1 MRLKSYQPVR
11 FHRALRV
18 NLSVMSM
25 ALDSTLDL
33 TSCSIFLMYRGLAP
47 SEDVWS
53 VDICK
58 KKTVDKNLSKRIILI
73 WSRIIDQLCFKQ
85 MIDLSLSLS
94 LFQSSPPPKLQ
105 LLSRKNPVAEYNEM
119 QLWYIFLSI
128 WQIIIVTSHIC
139 TIFVIIL
146 TLAAKIE
153 HIATD
158 ILFMDGSLNWQ
169 RHSITSLAHRYL
181 SKVWKIGLTNV
192 ESFWREKFDKE
203 NH

>member
-53 VDICK
+53 VDICN
-58 KKTVDKNLSKRIILI
+58 KKTVDKNLSKRIILK

-94 LFQSSPPPKLQ
+94 LFQSSPPRTTTALQ
-105 LLSRKNPVAEYNEM
+105 KKSCCWVQWNATLVHIFIYLTDHHCNITHMYN
-119 QLWYIFLSI
+119 
-128 WQIIIVTSHIC
+128 IC
-139 TIFVIIL
+139 
-146 TLAAKIE
+146 
-153 HIATD
+153 H
-158 ILFMDGSLNWQ
+158 
-169 RHSITSLAHRYL
+169 HSYL
-181 SKVWKIGLTNV
+181 SC
-192 ESFWREKFDKE
+192 
-203 NH
+203 

>member
-1 MRLKSYQPVR
+1 MIQSYNLCKFEIHIKHAMRLKSYQPVR

-94 LFQSSPPPKLQ
+94 LFQSSPPPNYNCSPEKIL
-105 LLSRKNPVAEYNEM
+105 LLSTMKCNSGTYFIYLTDHHCNITHMYN
-119 QLWYIFLSI
+119 
-128 WQIIIVTSHIC
+128 IC
-139 TIFVIIL
+139 
-146 TLAAKIE
+146 
-153 HIATD
+153 H
-158 ILFMDGSLNWQ
+158 
-169 RHSITSLAHRYL
+169 HSYL
-181 SKVWKIGLTNV
+181 SC
-192 ESFWREKFDKE
+192 
-203 NH
+203 